1 MVEKMTSETE
11 LSGNF
16 ERKRK
21 KTESENQKS
30 SNFAVD
36 FVSDDYCA
44 CCRICNQGEMK
55 PKMACVGLFLLQTA
69 FFCPNPCTC
78 QKKVVTLHRE
88 SMECHS
94 DG

>member
-36 FVSDDYCA
+36 FVEA
-44 CCRICNQGEMK
+44 R
-55 PKMACVGLFLLQTA
+55 
-69 FFCPNPCTC
+69 
-78 QKKVVTLHRE
+78 
-88 SMECHS
+88 
-94 DG
+94 